1 MSHTEELSQPLNTSS
16 FTTSY
21 GLGSTEFSS
30 SISLPGLEDSH
41 QHKRRTG
48 ARSGFSTALFDRQ
61 SLDNPFKKSVVSLG
75 QDEIDSTAKQS
86 GRSQLSGLSRTF
98 DRSSNTIDVTTA
110 SSQRLDRDLIANSD
124 MGVQTAVTTKE
135 AIADPLLQG
144 GRTPGLTSQIMTGSI
159 LATGSSLSTGS
170 LADNALSTATN
181 LGTING
187 NTLSTV
193 NFVGSSDTQD
203 YYRFTLGST
212 GAFNLALT
220 GMTADADVQLL
231 NSSGTVLRTAY
242 LSSSRDESM
251 NLASLA
257 AGNYA
262 VRVYRHSGDTNY
274 RLHLS
279 NLNPGNLLA
288 VETNV
293 GTLSG
298 TRVFSGAVNNSS
310 TIGSSNTADVYR
322 FSLGATTGNF
332 NLTLSGMSADADVRL
347 IRDTNNNGI
356 VDSGEVLGSSLA
368 GNTGGERISQS
379 LAAGNYF
386 VQVYKYGGD
395 TNYNLSLSTGDWYNQ
410 NLSDAGIIGQARA
423 LYYTDGLLSRT
434 DMISILREAKDH
446 AGIDSAELTDLRK
459 IVNSATGFSTPEYV
473 RNLANKVVNSDPA
486 NPRSGFGNLYSGSS
500 STQMENLISK
510 WFLGTDRPDAS
521 GTYRYVSGSLFQ
533 NGASQTDVDQGDLG
547 DCYLLASLAST
558 AHRTANAISNMFIDN
573 GDGTFTV
580 RYFNNGV
587 ADYVTVDRYLPTYS
601 NGTAIYQGWGG
612 GVNTSTSNEL
622 WVALA
627 EKAYAQVNESGWL
640 GRNPSENSYS
650 SIAWGNSGAAIRQIT
665 NRTVSSGG
673 VSTLT
678 DKNNLI
684 SRINAG
690 QIVVLNTLDTVTE
703 PLLVGDHSYAVTGY
717 NSATGFFSLYNPH
730 GVGHVDVNWPAI
742 ATYFQWWDATV

>member
-1 MSHTEELSQPLNTSS
+1 MSHTQELSQPLNASS

-30 SISLPGLEDSH
+30 SISLPGLEESH
-41 QHKRRTG
+41 QHKRRSG
-48 ARSGFSTALFDRQ
+48 ARSGSSTFLLDRQ
-61 SLDNPFKKSVVSLG
+61 SLDNSFKKSVVSLG
-75 QDEIDSTAKQS
+75 QDEVDSTARQS
-86 GRSQLSGLSRTF
+86 GRSKLSGLNRTF
-98 DRSSNTIDVTTA
+98 DRSSNAINVTTA

-144 GRTPGLTSQIMTGSI
+144 GRTPGLTSQIM
-159 LATGSSLSTGS
+159 TGSSLSTGS

-231 NSSGTVLRTAY
+231 NSSGTVLRTAN

-262 VRVYRHSGDTNY
+262 IRVYQYSGDTNY

-279 NLNPGNLLA
+279 NLNPSNLLA

-356 VDSGEVLGSSLA
+356 VDVGEVLGSSLA
-368 GNTGGERISQS
+368 GNTGGEWISQS

-423 LYYTDGLLSRT
+423 LYYTDGSLSRT

-446 AGIDSAELTDLRK
+446 TGIDSAELTDLRK
-459 IVNSATGFSTPEYV
+459 IVNPSTGFSTPEYV

-500 STQMENLISK
+500 STQMENLIGK
-510 WFLGTDRPDAS
+510 WFLGTDRPDAHANS
-521 GTYRYVSGSLFQ
+521 TYRYVSGSLFQ
-533 NGASQTDVDQGDLG
+533 NGASQTDVAQGAEA
-547 DCYLLASLAST
+547 DCYLLAGLAST
-558 AHRTANAISNMFIDN
+558 AHRTPNAISNMFIDN

-587 ADYVTVDRYLPTYS
+587 ADYVTVDRYLPTRS
-601 NGTAIYQGWGG
+601 NGTAFYQGWGG

-627 EKAYAQVNESGWL
+627 EKAYAQINESGWL

-650 SIAWGNSGAAIRQIT
+650 SIGWGDPGAAIRQIT
-665 NRTVSSGG
+665 NRTPSWYG
-673 VSTLT
+673 VSTNA
-678 DKNNLI
+678 DKDALI
-684 SRINAG
+684 SKINSG
-690 QIVVLNTLDTVTE
+690 QIVVLATKSETTALIKSHAYV
-703 PLLVGDHSYAVTGY
+703 VTGY
-717 NSATGFFSLYNPH
+717 NSTTGLFSLYNPWGSDH
-730 GVGHVDVNWPAI
+730 ANIGWGTLSSNSQAWA
-742 ATYFQWWDATV
+742 ATA